1 MSLSSV
7 CFLHYLL
14 LYLFS
19 SSNSTVD
26 HRYDQMFNQF
36 TLLIFSSLTYAT
48 PQLQY
53 GFISVSFLFHVDA
66 TEQYVRVGT
75 PQDQAMNLAV
85 EMFILLLKACCTL
98 LQAIDFEEK
107 NTREGLSAP
116 LRQFLPAIK
125 VFADWLVCRVDL
137 WQVSSIR

>member
-1 MSLSSV
+1 M
-7 CFLHYLL
+7 
-14 LYLFS
+14 
-19 SSNSTVD
+19 
-26 HRYDQMFNQF
+26 
-36 TLLIFSSLTYAT
+36 LIFYSLTYST
-48 PQLQY
+48 LKLNS
-53 GFISVSFLFHVDA
+53 GFISVSFLCHIDA

-98 LQAIDFEEK
+98 LQGIDFEAR
-107 NTREGLSAP
+107 NTHEGLSAP